1 MKDRLNLRLLC
12 ILFLV
17 LDLLIATLLFAS
29 INESRRSISARPE
42 MLAQQMGLDADL
54 SDEEQQRE
62 FTRALGEAA
71 RHVSIYSEVTEKD
84 GRIPIFLSNGEENT
98 CAVSIELILF
108 DSGETIAASGLVEPG
123 WRLEE
128 LELDTVPDKGEHQ
141 CLVRCAFY
149 TMDGNVFLGNTA
161 KQLLLTV
168 D

>member
-1 MKDRLNLRLLC
+1 MKSRRKLIILLC
-12 ILFLV
+12 LFLALDIVVAAV
-17 LDLLIATLLFAS
+17 LCVS
-29 INESRRSISARPE
+29 IGRSRSETAHRRDN
-42 MLAQQMGLDADL
+42 LAQQMGIDTGM
-54 SDEEQQRE
+54 SEEEQDRE
-62 FTRALGEAA
+62 LTLALGEAA
-71 RHVSIYSEVTEKD
+71 RKVSIYSEVTASD
-84 GRIPIFLSNGEENT
+84 GRVPIFLSNAEDNS

-128 LELDTVPDKGEHQ
+128 LELDRVPDKGQHQ